1 MSHTYTTFRR
11 TFQILLVSLIIGFFF
26 VSSGISCKKC
36 VEFQYGEQIL
46 CSHMWF
52 QWGELCQWDS
62 DVKFEYA
69 ILMQTLHMRSQ
80 WEKSKHSNPLNIWK
94 ILVPMHSNMKLQW
107 KCYVSTFFTVELFLA
122 VKWFRSHVSDTRFSL
137 PVNKIITCFS
147 LNHLHVF
154 LKAFRSFARWK

>member
-11 TFQILLVSLIIGFFF
+11 TFQILLVSLIIGFFL
-26 VSSGISCKKC
+26 VTSGISCKKC

-80 WEKSKHSNPLNIWK
+80 WEKSKNSNPLNIWK
-94 ILVPMHSNMKLQW
+94 ILVPMHRNMKLQW
-107 KCYVSTFFTVELFLA
+107 KCYVWTFFAVELFLA
-122 VKWFRSHVSDTRFSL
+122 VKWFRSHVIGYQILATS
-137 PVNKIITCFS
+137 K
-147 LNHLHVF
+147 
-154 LKAFRSFARWK
+154 